1 MIAGKD
7 KIAYVVADLKR
18 IGPTNQTFNIIRHSG
33 AINNCVVI
41 TLFKECDDSRIDD
54 YIAAGIDVKCLNLSR
69 KNVLLQGAK
78 KLRDMLKQVSPCA
91 VHSWGTY
98 ADIVSYYACKKIKMP
113 HIITLRCFPM
123 EDAPTRMNPIIGYG
137 LALCVLHIYKNS
149 KYIVACSKSIKDK
162 MEANYKW
169 AKLSFIQNGVDINQF
184 KKIDYKESRERL
196 GINPN
201 EIVFISMGS
210 MIPRKRI
217 DETIEAFLECKDLSN
232 KRLWILGDGY
242 LLESL
247 KNKYQNDKVEFMGK
261 IRDVVPYLSAA
272 DVFVSSSES
281 EGMPNAVLEA
291 IACEKPVILSNIPQ
305 HIEVFDAIEGCGVSY
320 ALGNKKELSDILS
333 NITREKILKLQGMC
347 SNIMNSSLVMSN
359 MGKCYMEYYRKI
371 ENGE

>member
-69 KNVLLQGAK
+69 KNVLVQGAK
-78 KLRDMLKQVSPCA
+78 KLRDALKQVSPCA

-162 MEANYKW
+162 MESNYKW
-169 AKLSFIQNGVDINQF
+169 AKLGFIQNGVDINQF
-184 KKIDYKESRERL
+184 KKIDYKESREKL

-242 LLESL
+242 LLERL

-305 HIEVFDAIEGCGVSY
+305 HMEVFDEVSGCGIAY
-320 ALGNKKELSDILS
+320 CLGNNKELSSILNSLTIKDI
-333 NITREKILKLQGMC
+333 
-347 SNIMNSSLVMSN
+347 NIMKENCQKLKNSSFSMYT
-359 MGKCYMEYYRKI
+359 MGEKYGQYYKKI
-371 ENGE
+371 I